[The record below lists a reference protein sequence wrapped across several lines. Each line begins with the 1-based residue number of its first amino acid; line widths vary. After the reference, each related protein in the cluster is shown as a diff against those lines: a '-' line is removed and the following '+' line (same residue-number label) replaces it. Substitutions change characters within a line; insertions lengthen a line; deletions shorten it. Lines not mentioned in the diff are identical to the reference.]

1 MTKHFG
7 VVFRHSGTC
16 MTEHTGYVCQR
27 NAVCKRYGCCKS
39 MAGSMRCNILTN
51 AAEIGNFFQIA
62 ILLIFSSLYQ

>member
-39 MAGSMRCNILTN
+39 MAGSMKKTQ
-51 AAEIGNFFQIA
+51 EKVYTQIA
-62 ILLIFSSLYQ
+62 VLQ